1 MISIYHMTK
10 TDSSSLSKDL
20 GRSSVK
26 VYDDTEENEE
36 EESSGQW
43 LQTVSFDDGFI
54 RKILIKKRSKAER
67 ISIMES
73 QMPSQA
79 NDSEMGIS
87 KTNYIKKNL
96 SVYQKFQIMGIIGTH
111 NIRYCNLDH
120 KGKMTIQE
128 K

>member
-1 MISIYHMTK
+1 MTK